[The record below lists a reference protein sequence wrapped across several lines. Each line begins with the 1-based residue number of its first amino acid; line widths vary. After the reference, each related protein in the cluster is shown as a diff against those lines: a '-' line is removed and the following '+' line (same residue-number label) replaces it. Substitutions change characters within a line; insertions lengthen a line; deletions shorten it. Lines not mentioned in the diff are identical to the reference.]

1 MGKQLHILDQSM
13 SILILKAMN
22 QTTEFLPQTFMKY
35 IIYNPGLKKIP
46 IGQQHIHNKYWKNDV
61 LN

>member
-1 MGKQLHILDQSM
+1 MR
-13 SILILKAMN
+13 
-22 QTTEFLPQTFMKY
+22 FLTQTFMKY

-61 LN
+61 LNWLYEIKST

>member
-1 MGKQLHILDQSM
+1 MR
-13 SILILKAMN
+13 
-22 QTTEFLPQTFMKY
+22 FLPQTFMKY

-46 IGQQHIHNKYWKNDV
+46 IGQQYIHNKYWKNDV

>member
-1 MGKQLHILDQSM
+1 MR
-13 SILILKAMN
+13 
-22 QTTEFLPQTFMKY
+22 FLPQTFMKY
-35 IIYNPGLKKIP
+35 IPAIYNPGLKKIP